1 MRKNSRA
8 VLGLLLLM
16 AACRGG
22 GDTYRKMRL
31 EIPAYSPFQ
40 AQEFEQAVF
49 SGFLVAK
56 EPEGFDLNKEM
67 IDYLSPEFERRLDL
81 RVAVRPVALE
91 GEEVFRKADFWRSQT
106 PGPGRLLFVTGK
118 AELTRETRKTV
129 LGRPRPDTDDSG
141 PQEKGIV
148 ERALFAL
155 NLHLYVIR
163 GDNGEVMLER
173 EFKETKAYPNTQ
185 QRADFAFYD
194 LVQRV
199 KTKLFR
205 PGLSE
210 DRLQERYLLVK

>member
-8 VLGLLLLM
+8 VLGLVLLL

-49 SGFLVAK
+49 GGFLVVK
-56 EPEGFDLNKEM
+56 EPEGFDLNKEI
-67 IDYLSPEFERRLDL
+67 IDYMSPEFERRLQFQ
-81 RVAVRPVALE
+81 VAVRPIALE
-91 GEEVFRKADFWRSQT
+91 GDEVFRNTDFWKSQSAGEGRS
-106 PGPGRLLFVTGK
+106 LFVTGK
-118 AELTRETRKTV
+118 AELTRETRKSV
-129 LGRPRPDTDDSG
+129 LGRPKPDIDDPE
-141 PQEKGIV
+141 PQERGIV
-148 ERALFAL
+148 ERALFVF
-155 NLHLYVIR
+155 NLHLYLIR
-163 GDNGEVMLER
+163 GDTGEIVLDR